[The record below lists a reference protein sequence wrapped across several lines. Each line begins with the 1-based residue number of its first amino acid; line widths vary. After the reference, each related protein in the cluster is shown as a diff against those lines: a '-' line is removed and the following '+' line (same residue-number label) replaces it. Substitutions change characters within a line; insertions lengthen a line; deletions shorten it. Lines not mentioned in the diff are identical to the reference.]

1 MTARAVTLACAL
13 VVSLSASKARAQH
26 VPPPAYQSA
35 ARAAGV
41 PSEILFAVALQES
54 GIALRGQ
61 LIPWPWTLNAA
72 GEPSRYATRRD
83 ACAALR
89 RELKTR
95 RNVDVGLGQVNVRY
109 HGHRVKEP
117 CELLDPYRN
126 LAITAT
132 ILREQHAAG
141 ADWLLAVSRYHRPAG
156 GAPAQDY
163 RERVERHLAR
173 LLAPTTAP
181 LSRGAHP

>member
-1 MTARAVTLACAL
+1 MTARAVTLVCAL

-132 ILREQHAAG
+132 ILREQHTAG

-156 GAPAQDY
+156 GAPARDY

-173 LLAPTTAP
+173 LLAPGTAP
-181 LSRGAHP
+181 FTQGLRP